1 MFKKEKSLFIG
12 DKIMKT
18 NILFQ
23 KFLMI
28 ICLSVMAVGLI
39 HAAETEP
46 PTIFQWLKLTPGS
59 ETGRLEA
66 VAGAVEFQKWPQT
79 EVRYLAP
86 SVGKSLLLK
95 PDLVNHEFTSY
106 GIIQFGSD
114 YWGQRRLKCRR
125 LVENRLEGEMFVRI
139 SLAPNSRAA
148 QEYMLNV
155 MTANAM
161 STEGLVSIYSTA
173 EQPQSL
179 GSVSYLVG
187 SQAKNDVCVLFVR
200 ANLCI
205 SIRGNGCFADEALPL
220 ARKIDYA
227 LVSQSPLG
235 YQQLIA
241 RRPNVAIGSK
251 APDENTIPYDVS
263 VPHKQKIVRV
273 SAPLDGQNAANK
285 DGTISLR
292 GKTGSV
298 SVKLIAVTDELLA
311 NFSEKELTIY
321 E

>member
-1 MFKKEKSLFIG
+1 
-12 DKIMKT
+12 MKT
-18 NILFQ
+18 NFLFQ

-28 ICLSVMAVGLI
+28 ICLSVMAAGLI

-46 PTIFQWLKLTPGS
+46 TTIFQWLKLTPGS
-59 ETGRLEA
+59 ETGRLET

-114 YWGQRRLKCRR
+114 YWGQSRLKCRR
-125 LVENRLEGEMFVRI
+125 LVENRLEGEMFVRV
-139 SLAPNSRAA
+139 SLAPNSKAA
-148 QEYMLNV
+148 QEYMLNG

-161 STEGLVSIYSTA
+161 STEDLVSVYTTA
-173 EQPQSL
+173 QKPQGL
-179 GSVSYLVG
+179 GNVAYLIG
-187 SQAKNDVCVLFVR
+187 SQENNDICVLFVR
-200 ANLCI
+200 ANLCVN
-205 SIRGNGCFADEALPL
+205 IRAKGCFADEALPL
-220 ARKIDYA
+220 ARKIDKA
-227 LVSQSPLG
+227 LVVQSPMG

-241 RRPNVAIGSK
+241 RRPHVTIGSK
-251 APDENTIPYDVS
+251 APDKNTVPYDVT
-263 VPHKQKIVRV
+263 VPNNRKIVKV
-273 SAPLDGQNAANK
+273 SAPMDGQNVANK

-292 GKTGSV
+292 GKTGAV
-298 SVKLIAVTDELLA
+298 SIKLIVLTDELLA

-321 E
+321 D